1 MSKTFKD
8 SKQTKLGRSKVDKP
22 KPKMEPYKRSSKIKD
37 Y

>member
-8 SKQTKLGRSKVDKP
+8 SKSVKIGRSKIEKP